1 MFHRHMKLFKGDYL
15 DMLTG
20 LGVLHKEWPGTA
32 TNLKAQ

>member
-1 MFHRHMKLFKGDYL
+1 MKLLKRDYL
-15 DMLTG
+15 HMFSG